1 MVREQ
6 MAAFPT
12 KISVLVIIRF
22 IRWQGPPLLKLQLEK
37 LRMLYGLN
45 KQMYAAISFLFL
57 NSFKG
62 INMFYVSW
70 LEIIASYIIGYD

>member
-1 MVREQ
+1 M
-6 MAAFPT
+6 MAVFP
-12 KISVLVIIRF
+12 KKKVSVLVIIGF
-22 IRWQGPPLLKLQLEK
+22 IRWQGAPLLNIKLEK
-37 LRMLYGLN
+37 LRILFGLN